1 MFLAVELQTSG
12 VYVSLQPQGL
22 FTPSKSTIRVRK
34 IALRD
39 ENDFFSYANRR
50 RPART
55 AREWPNHRENA
66 LEFVERDKMESETP
80 RRLHSNRG

>member
-39 ENDFFSYANRR
+39 ENDFFSYAKA
-50 RPART
+50 P
-55 AREWPNHRENA
+55 
-66 LEFVERDKMESETP
+66 P
-80 RRLHSNRG
+80 RSQIGLSHGQRVLVVFCSG